1 LIERGQ
7 TNKQE
12 DIRAVICDF
21 GLAVTKTNVQTTS
34 SGFYFFLNNI
44 NNINKIK

>member
-21 GLAVTKTNVQTTS
+21 GLAVTKTNIQTTS
-34 SGFYFFLNNI
+34 SGLKFIIF
-44 NNINKIK
+44 

>member
-21 GLAVTKTNVQTTS
+21 GLAVTMNNIKNAH
-34 SGFYFFLNNI
+34 SGFKFSIF
-44 NNINKIK
+44 

>member
-21 GLAVTKTNVQTTS
+21 GLAVTKTN
-34 SGFYFFLNNI
+34 I
-44 NNINKIK
+44 NNAPPGLKSFLSLYLLIFLPK